1 MNRRSIL
8 AFAAAAAVGFA
19 GLATAAPR
27 SLSLGTQTNADA
39 FLAPA
44 IQAFADRVGELSNG
58 ELEVEVFWSA
68 QLGSAAQMNQALVSG
83 ALDFES
89 NVIELL
95 SAFEPRLG
103 VLSMPL
109 VFRDRGH
116 YARFLGSDLFDEM
129 QDVLA
134 SKGVIFP
141 GRADFKD
148 VATAVN
154 WVRPWDRGL
163 VSNTPIFSPTDLD
176 GFKLRMYES
185 EIPIKSWQALGA
197 NVQVVPWPDV
207 YTSLATGVVDGL
219 TGTVVDNYEMK
230 HFENAAYW
238 TNIHEYF
245 QLQLPYMSKIT
256 YDSLTPSQ
264 QKAVEQA
271 TTDSGPYFKELMDSA
286 QDAAKLKAA
295 NEFGVSF
302 IEPPIGPWIEKMAPA
317 HADFEERGII
327 QEGLIARIQAI
338 E

>member
-8 AFAAAAAVGFA
+8 AIAAAVAVGFA
-19 GLATAAPR
+19 GPSMADTR
-27 SLSLGTQTNADA
+27 KLSLGTQTNADA

-44 IQAFADRVGELSNG
+44 IQDFADRVGQLSNG
-58 ELEVEVFWSA
+58 ELEVEIFWSA

-148 VATAVN
+148 PVTAVN

-163 VSNTPIFSPTDLD
+163 VSNVPIFSPADLE

-271 TTDSGPYFKELMDSA
+271 TTESGPYFKALMDTA
-286 QDAAKLKAA
+286 QEAAKAKAA
-295 NEFGVSF
+295 EEFGVSF

-317 HADFEERGII
+317 HMDFEERDII
-327 QEGLIARIQAI
+327 QKGLIARIQAI